1 MAPWYHIAAM
11 NSNLFLFF
19 LIGILIYLVA
29 IGLGVVPPPIQS
41 T

>member
-1 MAPWYHIAAM
+1 MAPWYHIIAM

-29 IGLGVVPPPIQS
+29 IGLGVVPPPIQF

>member
-1 MAPWYHIAAM
+1 MAPWYHITAM

-29 IGLGVVPPPIQS
+29 IALGVVPPPIQS